1 MSSIDDRF
9 PTQAVPMT
17 TVPDTEAETETRV
30 AVGAEITKKG
40 GGGLA
45 WELLQTIVLTLAI
58 FLGVRSV
65 VQNFRVEGAS
75 MEPTL
80 ETTQYL
86 LISKASYFHVEGT
99 PLDRFL
105 PTTHQGSTDYLFGG
119 PQRGDVVVFKAPTQ
133 PDKDFI
139 KRIIGLPGDTVLIK
153 NGQVIVNGAPLD
165 EAYIHYP
172 ATYTYQIRQPS
183 QQIPDGNYFVL
194 GDNHLCSSD
203 SSRLG
208 RAGRQPDRQGVDLLL
223 AANRLGHHA
232 GWRHRLRPLAAPPWR
247 LGAPRRHQQDA
258 PGGGFSSRLVVPVRQ
273 QCSCR

>member
-17 TVPDTEAETETRV
+17 TIPDAEAEAETRV
-30 AVGAEITKKG
+30 AVGAERTTR

-80 ETTQYL
+80 ETAQYL
-86 LISKASYFHVEGT
+86 LISKASYFHIEGT
-99 PLDRFL
+99 PFDRFL

-119 PQRGDVVVFKAPTQ
+119 PQRGDVVVFRAPTQ

-139 KRIIGLPGDTVLIK
+139 KRIIGLPGDTILVK
-153 NGQVIVNGAPLD
+153 NGVVIINGTPLE

-172 ATYTYQIRQPS
+172 ATYTYPFDGQPK
-183 QQIPDGNYFVL
+183 QVPDANYFVL
-194 GDNHLCSSD
+194 GDNRPNSSD
-203 SSRLG
+203 SHLG
-208 RAGRQPDRQGVDLLL
+208 WFVPVDNLIGK
-223 AANRLGHHA
+223 A
-232 GWRHRLRPLAAPPWR
+232 WISYWPPTDWG
-247 LGAPRRHQQDA
+247 LM
-258 PGGGFSSRLVVPVRQ
+258 PGGNSVYK
-273 QCSCR
+273 

>member
-1 MSSIDDRF
+1 MSSVDDRF
-9 PTQAVPMT
+9 PTQAVPVT
-17 TVPDTEAETETRV
+17 TAPHAQAESETRV
-30 AVGAEITKKG
+30 AVGADRKTK

-80 ETTQYL
+80 ETSQYL
-86 LISKASYFHVEGT
+86 LISKASYFHIEGT
-99 PLDRFL
+99 PLDKIL

-153 NGQVIVNGAPLD
+153 GGQVIING
-165 EAYIHYP
+165 
-172 ATYTYQIRQPS
+172 
-183 QQIPDGNYFVL
+183 
-194 GDNHLCSSD
+194 
-203 SSRLG
+203 
-208 RAGRQPDRQGVDLLL
+208 
-223 AANRLGHHA
+223 
-232 GWRHRLRPLAAPPWR
+232 
-247 LGAPRRHQQDA
+247 
-258 PGGGFSSRLVVPVRQ
+258 
-273 QCSCR
+273 

>member
-30 AVGAEITKKG
+30 AVGAETAKK

-80 ETTQYL
+80 ETAQYL

-99 PLDRFL
+99 PLDRFV
-105 PTTHQGSTDYLFGG
+105 PTTRQGSTDYLFGG

-172 ATYTYQIRQPS
+172 ATYTYPFDGQPK
-183 QQIPDGNYFVL
+183 QIPDGNYFVL
-194 GDNHLCSSD
+194 GDNRPNSSD
-203 SSRLG
+203 SHLG
-208 RAGRQPDRQGVDLLL
+208 
-223 AANRLGHHA
+223 
-232 GWRHRLRPLAAPPWR
+232 W
-247 LGAPRRHQQDA
+247 
-258 PGGGFSSRLVVPVRQ
+258 VVPVDNLIGKAWISYWPPTDWGIMPGGDTVYAR
-273 QCSCR
+273 

>member
-17 TVPDTEAETETRV
+17 TIPDTEVETEQRV
-30 AVGAEITKKG
+30 TVATTKAK

-80 ETTQYL
+80 ETGQYL

-99 PLDRFL
+99 PLDHLL
-105 PTTHQGSTDYLFGG
+105 PITHLGSTDYLFGG
-119 PQRGDVVVFKAPTQ
+119 PQRGDIVVFRAPTQ

-139 KRIIGLPGDTVLIK
+139 KRIIGMPGDSILVK
-153 NGQVIVNGAPLD
+153 NGTVFVNGQALQEPF
-165 EAYIHYP
+165 IHYP
-172 ATYTYQIRQPS
+172 ATYTYPFDGQARQV
-183 QQIPDGNYFVL
+183 PDANYFVL
-194 GDNHLCSSD
+194 GDNRPNSSD
-203 SSRLG
+203 SHLG
-208 RAGRQPDRQGVDLLL
+208 WFVPVDNFIGKAWISYWPP
-223 AANRLGHHA
+223 AAWQLM
-232 GWRHRLRPLAAPPWR
+232 
-247 LGAPRRHQQDA
+247 
-258 PGGGFSSRLVVPVRQ
+258 PGGSSVYEH
-273 QCSCR
+273 